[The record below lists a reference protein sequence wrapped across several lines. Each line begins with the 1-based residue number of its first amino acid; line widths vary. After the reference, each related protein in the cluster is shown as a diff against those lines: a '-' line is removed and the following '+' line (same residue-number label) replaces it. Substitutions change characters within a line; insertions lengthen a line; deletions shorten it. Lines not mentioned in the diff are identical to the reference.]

1 MTERKIDLI
10 RKSLQVPAS
19 DFSCNSSQICLNIW
33 LIDLEEIDSP
43 IIQSYLN
50 IMDKIFLLQDND
62 TGVFDLEQKSYR
74 TYKLKDKS
82 KD

>member
-19 DFSCNSSQICLNIW
+19 DFSSNSSQICLNIW

-62 TGVFDLEQKSYR
+62 TAVLDLEQKSYR
-74 TYKLKDKS
+74 TYKLKDES